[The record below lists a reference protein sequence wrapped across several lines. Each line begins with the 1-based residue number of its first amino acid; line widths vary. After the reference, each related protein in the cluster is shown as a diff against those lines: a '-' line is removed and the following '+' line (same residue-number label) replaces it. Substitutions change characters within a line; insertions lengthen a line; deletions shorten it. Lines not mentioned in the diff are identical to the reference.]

1 MLYFSLENEE
11 SKPFRQR
18 LTSVGVSPFGF
29 GKNVNLVFDD
39 EGTAFLESRGDFLAC
54 YTKDG
59 IVHRLA
65 EGKTG
70 RQILHVMA
78 FIFRMRLFHG
88 RTYRGIETE
97 EQWLELPIEPYRFRF
112 LCDIA

>member
-70 RQILHVMA
+70 RQILQC
-78 FIFRMRLFHG
+78 HG
-88 RTYRGIETE
+88 VYLQNAIIPWQNVQGNRNGGTMVRAT
-97 EQWLELPIEPYRFRF
+97 
-112 LCDIA
+112 D

>member
-39 EGTAFLESRGDFLAC
+39 EGTAFLESHGDFLAC

-65 EGKTG
+65 QGDTG
-70 RQILHVMA
+70 RQLLHVMA
-78 FIFRMRLFHG
+78 LSSECDYSMAE
-88 RTYRGIETE
+88 RTG
-97 EQWLELPIEPYRFRF
+97 ELKQRNNG
-112 LCDIA
+112 